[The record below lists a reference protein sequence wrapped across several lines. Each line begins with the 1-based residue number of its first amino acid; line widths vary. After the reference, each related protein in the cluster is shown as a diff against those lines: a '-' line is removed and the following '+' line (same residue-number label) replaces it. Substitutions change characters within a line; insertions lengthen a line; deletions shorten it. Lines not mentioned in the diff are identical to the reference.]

1 MAKVTIGGRTYDVE
15 VRGDRVVVD
24 GHEYPVTVRDDGAH
38 KTVKA
43 GDVTYRVQLPP
54 ADQRASGMEV
64 KVDYRPFTVE
74 YEGRLGGGPA
84 PRAASARAG
93 GGSRSAAAAKGAVT
107 AQIAGRIV
115 RVDAKVGDTVKAG
128 DVLLILEAMKMEN
141 EIKAPADGTVKEI
154 PVSEGARVTEGD
166 VLAVV
171 E

>member
-15 VRGDRVVVD
+15 VRGDRVIVD
-24 GHEYPVTVRDDGAH
+24 GHEYAVTVRDDGAY

-54 ADQRASGMEV
+54 PDQRASGMEV
-64 KVDYRPFTVE
+64 KVDYRPFTVG
-74 YEGRLGGGPA
+74 YEGRLGGGPGPRAAA
-84 PRAASARAG
+84 PRAAG
-93 GGSRSAAAAKGAVT
+93 GARSAATARGAVT

-115 RVDAKVGDTVKAG
+115 RIDAKVGDAVKAG

-141 EIKAPADGTVKEI
+141 EIKAPVDGVVKEI